1 MRPARG
7 LKQEQDPAVDATQL
21 RVNPRHI
28 PAFTPPAFDEHSERL
43 HVGVM
48 NAATLPGEVLRI
60 LVHLRLRGHLADRRA
75 PHASL
80 SPGPARAEL
89 RICVNASIGVANL
102 ARAAQVAR

>member
-75 PHASL
+75 P
-80 SPGPARAEL
+80 ARAEL